1 MELRDLIRQKDF
13 LEKIAQSVHNVIC
26 ANFSHITPAEKE
38 DIEQEV
44 KLKMLALATSGKKIR
59 NLRSY
64 IWKVIYTTTLDV
76 IKERGDGPLYEK
88 RHEFNDSIPFS
99 QLDLNTPEAAAEKRE
114 LAAFVESAVA
124 ELPRR
129 RRIVLKLHLQEMS
142 LEEISGFLGWS
153 QNKVRHLLYRGIADL
168 KKQFLANKS
177 RESKD
182 ATMGGKPLFDKQ
194 EP

>member
-1 MELRDLIRQKDF
+1 MK
-13 LEKIAQSVHNVIC
+13 
-26 ANFSHITPAEKE
+26 
-38 DIEQEV
+38 
-44 KLKMLALATSGKKIR
+44 
-59 NLRSY
+59 
-64 IWKVIYTTTLDV
+64 TLDSL
-76 IKERGDGPLYEK
+76 IER
-88 RHEFNDSIPFS
+88 F
-99 QLDLNTPEAAAEKRE
+99 
-114 LAAFVESAVA
+114 ESAVA

-142 LEEISGFLGWS
+142 LEEIYGFLGWS
-153 QNKVRHLLYRGIADL
+153 QNKVRHLLYRVIADL